1 MRKRHIEVKG
11 DVLLNDSIKLDRSTF
26 SKLGGYMMQDDAL
39 FSFFTPREAIT
50 FAARLKL
57 KISKKDQEDRVEKLL
72 KQLGLNDEVSNT
84 KIGSI
89 MHKTISGGERKR
101 TAMGVELITEPL
113 ILFLDEATSGL
124 DSFAAFRIV
133 KLLHRLA

>member
-1 MRKRHIEVKG
+1 
-11 DVLLNDSIKLDRSTF
+11 
-26 SKLGGYMMQDDAL
+26 
-39 FSFFTPREAIT
+39 
-50 FAARLKL
+50 
-57 KISKKDQEDRVEKLL
+57 L